1 MLSQQLSLGV
11 PGILACVAAGPR
23 TRLNHFYT
31 AISRKVVGKN
41 VQRQSRKVIWD
52 MINTLFLT
60 TVAVDPTFV
69 AFL

>member
-1 MLSQQLSLGV
+1 MDRIQCQLTNNQTL
-11 PGILACVAAGPR
+11 LENTHR
-23 TRLNHFYT
+23 YT

-60 TVAVDPTFV
+60 TVAVDPTFI